1 MTRHAIEV
9 RGRHSSANFPCAK
22 RGAVAGL
29 KCHATFFYQYRN
41 YTFDNSGRCNNVPYL
56 APPSEDINLK

>member
-1 MTRHAIEV
+1 MIPPCN
-9 RGRHSSANFPCAK
+9 RGAGTPLFGKPK
-22 RGAVAGL
+22 RGTVAEL

-41 YTFDNSGRCNNVPYL
+41 YTFDNSGRCSNVPYL